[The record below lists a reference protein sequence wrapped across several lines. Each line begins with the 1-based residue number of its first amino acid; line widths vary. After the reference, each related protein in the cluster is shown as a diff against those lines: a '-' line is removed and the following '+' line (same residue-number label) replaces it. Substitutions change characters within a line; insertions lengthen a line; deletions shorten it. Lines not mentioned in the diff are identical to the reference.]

1 MTVLTAPDDRQ
12 FQNGPR
18 FAKGDPVDVDELAAA
33 IGHPDAEVLAADLIE
48 QGWPERKA
56 AKKAPA
62 KKAAKKAPAKK
73 AAKKAPAKKAAK
85 KAPAKKAAPKTD
97 PAPAGDDTAPEGADT
112 KEP

>member
-33 IGHPDAEVLAADLIE
+33 IGHSDAEALAADLIG
-48 QGWPERKA
+48 QGWPER
-56 AKKAPA
+56 
-62 KKAAKKAPAKK
+62 
-73 AAKKAPAKKAAK
+73 KAAK

>member
-18 FAKGDPVDVDELAAA
+18 YAKGDPVDVDELAAA
-33 IGHPDAEVLAADLIE
+33 IGHPDAEALAADLIG

-62 KKAAKKAPAKK
+62 KKAARPLSADLEPAKPLLT
-73 AAKKAPAKKAAK
+73 AAKVEPGKKRVVKKPAREDAPF
-85 KAPAKKAAPKTD
+85 
-97 PAPAGDDTAPEGADT
+97 
-112 KEP
+112 

>member
-18 FAKGDPVDVDELAAA
+18 YAKGDPVDVDELAAA
-33 IGHPDAEVLAADLIE
+33 IGHPDAEALAADLIG

-56 AKKAPA
+56 AKKAPT
-62 KKAAKKAPAKK
+62 KKAAKKAPTKK
-73 AAKKAPAKKAAK
+73 AAT
-85 KAPAKKAAPKTD
+85 KTD

>member
-18 FAKGDPVDVDELAAA
+18 YAKGDPVDVDELAAA
-33 IGHPDAEVLAADLIE
+33 IGHPDAKALAADLIE
-48 QGWPERKA
+48 QGWKPAKAKA
-56 AKKAPA
+56 AKKAA
-62 KKAAKKAPAKK
+62 T
-73 AAKKAPAKKAAK
+73 
-85 KAPAKKAAPKTD
+85 KTD

>member
-33 IGHPDAEVLAADLIE
+33 IGHPDAEALAADLIE

-62 KKAAKKAPAKK
+62 KKAAT
-73 AAKKAPAKKAAK
+73 
-85 KAPAKKAAPKTD
+85 KTA

>member
-1 MTVLTAPDDRQ
+1 MTMLTAPDDRQ

-18 FAKGDPVDVDELAAA
+18 YAKGDPVDVDELAAA
-33 IGHPDAEVLAADLIE
+33 IGHPDAKALAADLIE

-62 KKAAKKAPAKK
+62 KKAA
-73 AAKKAPAKKAAK
+73 
-85 KAPAKKAAPKTD
+85 PKTD
-97 PAPAGDDTAPEGADT
+97 PALAGDDTAPEGADT